1 MRSVSIIIPI
11 YNEEEAIK
19 KNLQNILNSFSKI
32 NNLYEII
39 IIESGSEDRSKY
51 LLNNFKSKNVKVLHE
66 DDRNG
71 WGAAIK
77 LGIKEAAHNRVSF
90 FPIDNQYSADEL
102 TKIINNTVGNV
113 ITYRINSQNNIFR
126 NFQSLIFKKIT
137 NKFLNIEFRD
147 INSLKI
153 IDKSNLINNEFANDW
168 GIDQDI
174 LLHIYNNKIKYKE
187 IGINLY
193 KRNIG
198 KSKTTF
204 FDIFILLLKII
215 NKKKS

>member
-1 MRSVSIIIPI
+1 MKSVSIIIPI
-11 YNEEEAIK
+11 FNEEEAIE
-19 KNLQNILNSFSKI
+19 KNLWGIINSFSRI
-32 NNLYEII
+32 NSAYEII
-39 IIESGSEDRSKY
+39 IIESGSDDSSKR
-51 LLNNFKSKNVKVLHE
+51 LLNNYKSKNVKVIHE
-66 DDRNG
+66 DNRNG

-77 LGIKEAAHNRVSF
+77 LGIKEAVNERISF

-102 TKIINNTVGNV
+102 TKIINNSIGNI
-113 ITYRINSQNNIFR
+113 ITFRIGSQNTLFR
-126 NFQSLIFKKIT
+126 NFQSLVFKKIV
-137 NKFLNIEFRD
+137 NKFLNINFKD

-153 IDKSNLINNEFANDW
+153 IDRSYLINNEFANDW
-168 GIDQDI
+168 EIDQDI
-174 LLHIYNNKIKYKE
+174 LLHIHNNEIKYEE

-215 NKKKS
+215 NKKK